1 MSANFIDYSLKYFLQ
16 HFITTFTIF
25 LTPTGTTFSPKGNLF
40 IFSIYSEFIL
50 LIIVRVLAAGHFP
63 SCLFKSN
70 PAEVWP
76 LSVCRYHESCL
87 VVLSW
92 PPSLLTTREKT
103 APPPLLPPSSFL
115 LIFPLAFF
123 LNPGKP
129 PATIFMTHS
138 THLLYCFVG
147 GLANPNNNL
156 DPILPE
162 HLSAESSHKESKP
175 HTGVMLNH
183 DGWWSLALSFQIL
196 KLLQRKLG

>member
-1 MSANFIDYSLKYFLQ
+1 MTTVLSIFCCIPSLYSLFFLS
-16 HFITTFTIF
+16 
-25 LTPTGTTFSPKGNLF
+25 PTGTTFSPKGNLF
-40 IFSIYSEFIL
+40 IFSVYSEFIL

-70 PAEVWP
+70 PLEVQP

-87 VVLSW
+87 VVLSR

-103 APPPLLPPSSFL
+103 AAPHPSFLLPPSSSSFHL
-115 LIFPLAFF
+115 PFF

-129 PATIFMTHS
+129 PATIFKTHS
-138 THLLYCFVG
+138 THLLYCCVG
-147 GLANPNNNL
+147 GPANPNNNL

-183 DGWWSLALSFQIL
+183 DG
-196 KLLQRKLG
+196 

>member
-1 MSANFIDYSLKYFLQ
+1 MWADFIDYSLKYFLQ
-16 HFITTFTIF
+16 HFIATFTIF
-25 LTPTGTTFSPKGNLF
+25 FTPAATTFSPKGNLF
-40 IFSIYSEFIL
+40 IFSVYSEFIL
-50 LIIVRVLAAGHFP
+50 LIIDRVLAAGHFP

-70 PAEVWP
+70 PVEVRP

-87 VVLSW
+87 VLLRR

-103 APPPLLPPSSFL
+103 AAPTPPSSFL
-115 LIFPLAFF
+115 LIFPFAFF

-129 PATIFMTHS
+129 PATVFMTHS
-138 THLLYCFVG
+138 THLLYCCVG

-183 DGWWSLALSFQIL
+183 DGWWSLALSFRIL
-196 KLLQRKLG
+196 KLLQWKLG